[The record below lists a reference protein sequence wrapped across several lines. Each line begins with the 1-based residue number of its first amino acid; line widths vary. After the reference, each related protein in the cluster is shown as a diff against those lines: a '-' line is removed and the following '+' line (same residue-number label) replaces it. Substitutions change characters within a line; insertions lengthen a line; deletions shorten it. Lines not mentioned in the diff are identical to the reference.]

1 MCISYFFVFFCWC
14 RAREYESM
22 MGETNYNSNK
32 SILMMIIWN
41 GTTLTHAIN
50 LQDYGSVH
58 DDSVSLG
65 RTSVQESVNTIKPIN
80 ASHHY
85 PHLFIPFFSLSY
97 ILKGHADRLSKRKT
111 LCLLQNAIF
120 NASKFTPIWL
130 VRLTIELVFMHMCLF
145 FVRLRNRRTFV
156 SLTHLQ
162 LIKNKCYCPFLIL

>member
-1 MCISYFFVFFCWC
+1 MQEVTNQIKLGVGRTVQFIMRCMNCVCVCDGVCIMCGFTSFNITTTDIIDSIGNTVVCALAIIINIFCWC

-65 RTSVQESVNTIKPIN
+65 RTSVQESVNAIKPIN

-85 PHLFIPFFSLSY
+85 PHLFSFLSSLY
-97 ILKGHADRLSKRKT
+97 H
-111 LCLLQNAIF
+111 IF
-120 NASKFTPIWL
+120 WRDMQTD
-130 VRLTIELVFMHMCLF
+130 
-145 FVRLRNRRTFV
+145 
-156 SLTHLQ
+156 
-162 LIKNKCYCPFLIL
+162 